1 GGQHLRKLTEPKIS
15 FIMVNYTGNK
25 ETFKSFM
32 KGVISDYLNSDKLPK
47 LQENP
52 LVGNVEIPQKAK

>member
-1 GGQHLRKLTEPKIS
+1 MKKLKKPKIS

-25 ETFKSFM
+25 EAFKSFV
-32 KGVISDYLNSDKLPK
+32 KGIISDYLNPDKMPKLP
-47 LQENP
+47 ENA